1 MDYPTLRRIALG
13 FILAVLIAVGIVFG
27 VTMALHARHEAAR
40 ADAAEHK
47 LAETRSSLA
56 LTREALGET
65 GTALHTTQDRL
76 AHTTQA
82 LSRTSSERSTLERQ
96 SRNCRYLVRV
106 NDHLLWGMTN
116 YDSATDHLLNGRR
129 ARAAASVRFAGAHV
143 QAIQTLVQRSGHRN
157 ISDLV
162 NACAPPATP

>member
-1 MDYPTLRRIALG
+1 MDHRALRQIATG
-13 FILAVLIAVGIVFG
+13 FIIAVLIAIGIVFG
-27 VTMALHARHEAAR
+27 ATMFVHARHEAAR

-47 LAETRSSLA
+47 LAKTQLSLE
-56 LTREALGET
+56 LTQNALGKT

-76 AHTTQA
+76 TTTSQA
-82 LSRTSSERSTLERQ
+82 LSRTSSERTVLAQQ

-116 YDSATDHLLNGRR
+116 YDSATGFLMDGRR
-129 ARAAASVRFAGAHV
+129 TRAAASIKFASAHV
-143 QAIQTLVQRSGHRN
+143 KAIDVLVKRSGHKT

-162 NACAPPATP
+162 NACAPPVAH